1 VSNLEKKT
9 KKQKNK
15 KRKKGKKQKKEK
27 KKMGGGPIFF
37 GVAGVNLRMR

>member
-1 VSNLEKKT
+1 LGDLEKN

-15 KRKKGKKQKKEK
+15 KQ

-37 GVAGVNLRMR
+37 TSYVPNKN